1 MKVNLVGLTSPS
13 AYTGCHSAEE
23 LIVWAARVSNPSNQS
38 NKLTSP
44 RLIKYLIRHQHWS
57 PFELASMTVEI
68 VTTRDIARQILRHRS
83 FTFQEYS
90 QRYANPVEDLE
101 FEFKDARLQDPK
113 NRQNSIDVEDRALQ
127 ETWNSVQYTAQ
138 CAAKLAYGWA
148 IENNIAKEQARAVLP
163 EGNMQSVLVVQG
175 TIRSW
180 IHYCQL
186 RMKNGTQKEHSEI
199 ADLVWDILGVHFPNI
214 VQAVQEL
221 ENEEWLKDKALQLLL
236 DFYCDKNEVLLSEED
251 HELLLKY
258 INMVSVKK

>member
-1 MKVNLVGLTSPS
+1 MKVNLVGLTTPS
-13 AYTGCHSAEE
+13 AYTGCHTAEE
-23 LIVWAARVSNPSNQS
+23 MIVWAARVSNPSNQA
-38 NKLTSP
+38 NMKTAP
-44 RLIKYLIRHQHWS
+44 RLIKYLIRHQHFS
-57 PFELASMTVEI
+57 PFELANMSVEI

-90 QRYANPVEDLE
+90 QRYANPVEDLQ

-113 NRQNSIDVEDRALQ
+113 NRQNSIDVDDRALQ
-127 ETWNSVQYTAQ
+127 ETWNSVQFSSQ
-138 CAAKLAYGWA
+138 CAAKLAYNWA

-199 ADLVWDILGVHFPNI
+199 AEVVWDIFKTHFPNI
-214 VQAVQEL
+214 AQAIEEL
-221 ENEEWLKDKALQLLL
+221 EYEEWLKDKALEILVNKYNN
-236 DFYCDKNEVLLSEED
+236 DETISPED
-251 HELLLKY
+251 EELLLKF
-258 INMVSVKK
+258 INTYSTKK